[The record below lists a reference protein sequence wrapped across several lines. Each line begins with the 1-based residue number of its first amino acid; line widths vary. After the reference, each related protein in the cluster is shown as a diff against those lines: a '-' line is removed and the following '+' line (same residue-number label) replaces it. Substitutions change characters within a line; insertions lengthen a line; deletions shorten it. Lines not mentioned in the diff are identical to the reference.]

1 MDSGK
6 SPKGPTWWHVSVNGA
21 PQISRGSSRQFATG
35 KSADATGSFVE
46 RDWGGT
52 APWAGAFAASKE
64 TEGKKMW
71 LALASITLGRQSD

>member
-1 MDSGK
+1 
-6 SPKGPTWWHVSVNGA
+6 V
-21 PQISRGSSRQFATG
+21 QFATG

-71 LALASITLGRQSD
+71 LALASITLAAAIGFNVLALIIQDWKH